1 MTWKTATW
9 KTATLSVFSRTAQ
22 TARPKPKAQMLERS
36 REATLFDRAS
46 LDARIVFVS
55 ASLLLA
61 FGFVALLDRVGAPE
75 RFVGAAAP
83 WFTILALGT
92 LGFLLHSTRVGAYYL
107 ADRLVPG
114 AYAGFANA
122 AVMIALLLPF
132 AARFAGHNWFPG
144 VVGGVFL
151 GLAGAS
157 LFLGPLLR
165 KSGAYSM
172 NGLLAA
178 RFSADAPRIG
188 LLVPAAAAAAL
199 LAIAGNLIAVE
210 ALVDITGASRALA
223 AFSIVAASLVIAG
236 PGGLT
241 GAIWTAAAAAGVAL
255 VGFGWPVATLGLDG
269 VLPVSLFGGD
279 AGWSTAAALMSE
291 WGIMPKPMRLDIDIA
306 MTLALA
312 AGVAALAPSLA
323 TAVATSD
330 AAAARRSGVSA
341 LLWMLVFAVLIGVAM
356 AAAALFFADG
366 ARGKTAERLP
376 EAAYDASAR
385 GLVSICGVF
394 PKTPSLAAIACSKRG
409 PGLGKPLTPADMRPA
424 DPQYLLGS
432 LPAFSNLG
440 AAATGLLASGFIA
453 LGLALSAMGLQAC
466 AATLGHDA
474 LFRMRGEADLSSRR
488 LALTRLVLVAVAALG
503 YLVGAMNFVA
513 PGELVALA
521 LAISSA
527 CVAPA
532 TLLLFW
538 PRAGD
543 REALVALLG
552 GFIGLLAALAVAETH
567 RRMEVYGLAGLA
579 GATLGLAGGIISGL
593 ASDQEKP
600 GAREFIAQLIKG
612 DGQVLA
618 PGQDGQGA
626 G

>member
-1 MTWKTATW
+1 
-9 KTATLSVFSRTAQ
+9 
-22 TARPKPKAQMLERS
+22 MLERS
-36 REATLFDRAS
+36 REVTLFDRAS
-46 LDARIVFVS
+46 LDARIVFVA

-83 WFTILALGT
+83 WFTILALAT
-92 LGFLLHSTRVGAYYL
+92 LGFLLHSTRVSAYYF
-107 ADRLVPG
+107 AERLVPG

-122 AVMIALLLPF
+122 AIMIALLLPF
-132 AARFAGHNWFPG
+132 AARFAGHSWFPG

-157 LFLGPLLR
+157 LGIGPLLR
-165 KSGAYSM
+165 KSGAFSV

-178 RFSADAPRIG
+178 RFGANAPRIG
-188 LLVPAAAAAAL
+188 LLISIAAATAL
-199 LAIAGNLIAVE
+199 LVMAGDLIAVE
-210 ALVDITGASRALA
+210 ALVDITGAGRAFA

-236 PGGLT
+236 PGGLN
-241 GAIWTAAAAAGVAL
+241 GAIWTAAAAGGIGL
-255 VGFGWPVATLGLDG
+255 VSFGWPVAALGFAG
-269 VLPVSLFGGD
+269 ALPVSLVGD
-279 AGWSTAAALMSE
+279 EVGWNAAAALMSG
-291 WGIMPKPMRLDIDIA
+291 WGITPKAMRPDVEIA

-312 AGVAALAPSLA
+312 AGVSALAPFLA
-323 TAVATSD
+323 TAVATAD
-330 AAAARRSGVSA
+330 VATARRSGVSA
-341 LLWMLVFAVLIGVAM
+341 VLWSLVFATLIGASM

-366 ARGKTAERLP
+366 ARGKTAENLP
-376 EAAYDASAR
+376 DAAYDASAR
-385 GLVSICGVF
+385 GLVSICGAF
-394 PKTPSLAAIACSKRG
+394 PRTPSLAAIACAKRG

-432 LPAFSNLG
+432 LPAFANLG

-466 AATLGHDA
+466 AASLDHDA
-474 LFRMRGEADLSSRR
+474 LYRMRGEADLSSRR
-488 LALTRLVLVAVAALG
+488 LALTRLALVVVAALG
-503 YLVGAMNFVA
+503 YLVCAMNFIA
-513 PGELVALA
+513 AGELVALA

-527 CVAPA
+527 CVAPSMI
-532 TLLLFW
+532 LMFW

-543 REALVALLG
+543 REALIALASGL
-552 GFIGLLAALAVAETH
+552 IGLVAALAVAETR
-567 RRMEVYGLAGLA
+567 RRMEVYGLAGMA

-600 GAREFIAQLIKG
+600 GAREFISRLIKG

-618 PGQDGQGA
+618 PGRDG
-626 G
+626 

>member
-1 MTWKTATW
+1 
-9 KTATLSVFSRTAQ
+9 
-22 TARPKPKAQMLERS
+22 MLERS
-36 REATLFDRAS
+36 REVTLFDRAS

-61 FGFVALLDRVGAPE
+61 FAFVALLDRVGAPE

-122 AVMIALLLPF
+122 AVSIALLLPF
-132 AARFAGHNWFPG
+132 AARFAGHSWFPG

-151 GLAGAS
+151 GLAGGS

-165 KSGAYSM
+165 KSGAYSI
-172 NGLLAA
+172 NGLLSA
-178 RFSADAPRIG
+178 RFGADAPRIG

-210 ALVDITGASRALA
+210 ALVDITGAGRPFA
-223 AFSIVAASLVIAG
+223 AFSIVAASLIIAG

-241 GAIWTAAAAAGVAL
+241 GAIWTTAAAAGIAL

-269 VLPVSLFGGD
+269 ALPVSPFGGGE
-279 AGWSTAAALMSE
+279 GWNTAAALMSG
-291 WGIMPKPMRLDIDIA
+291 WGIMLKPMRLDIDFA

-323 TAVATSD
+323 TAVSTSD
-330 AAAARRSGVSA
+330 AGAARRSGVSA
-341 LLWMLVFAVLIGVAM
+341 VLWMLVFAVLIGAAM

-366 ARGKTAERLP
+366 ARGRTAERLP

-385 GLVSICGVF
+385 GLVSICGAF
-394 PKTPSLAAIACSKRG
+394 PKTPSLAAIACAKHG

-432 LPAFSNLG
+432 LPAFANLG

-503 YLVGAMNFVA
+503 YLVCAMNFVA

-532 TLLLFW
+532 TILLFW

-543 REALVALLG
+543 REALVALVG
-552 GFIGLLAALAVAETH
+552 GFVGLLAALAVAETH

-579 GATLGLAGGIISGL
+579 GATLGLAAGIISGL
-593 ASDQEKP
+593 TSDHEKP
-600 GAREFIAQLIKG
+600 DAREFINRLVKG

-618 PGQDGQGA
+618 PGQEG
-626 G
+626 